1 MSQSLLKLYRE
12 HPYEPL
18 EPKASD
24 PKQMVFKFNSPTHFI
39 SWIES
44 LDKGFK
50 RGSKQD
56 SSNTEKSSFAMSQ
69 DLPDAF
75 EKVRETKFESDDT
88 DQLQAKIAELKK
100 GTMFS
105 DEGYEIDVPE
115 HLSGSDRTWIKPR
128 FKNTPTRIIDDVL
141 LIEAT
146 YNAGRSAEVAKKMG
160 MALLSGI
167 YRRRVIP
174 RKIVLAYAGIGI
186 RSNGN
191 GNQHM
196 TTVDVSF
203 QDLHGIAKIL
213 HPSAFRRLWFRIA
226 EIYPDLSYGY
236 GRPPTFSTTKG
247 SMTFE
252 TLYDIYMS
260 DPKGAFER
268 EIDKFLGVV
277 TK

>member
-1 MSQSLLKLYRE
+1 MSQSLLKLYNE

-18 EPKASD
+18 VPTASNPD
-24 PKQMVFKFNSPTHFI
+24 QMVFKFNSPTHFL
-39 SWIES
+39 SWIEE
-44 LDKGFK
+44 LDKRFK
-50 RGSKQD
+50 RGSTEN
-56 SSNTEKSSFAMSQ
+56 SSDTERESFTQSLNLA
-69 DLPDAF
+69 DAF
-75 EKVRETKFESDDT
+75 NKVRETKFESDDA

-105 DEGYEIDVPE
+105 DEGYELDIPE
-115 HLSGSDRTWIKPR
+115 YLSGSDRVWIKER
-128 FKNTPTRIIDDVL
+128 RKKTPTRVIDDVL

-146 YNAGRSAEVAKKMG
+146 YNAGRSAAVAKKMG

-167 YRRRVIP
+167 YRRRVVP
-174 RKIVLAYAGIGI
+174 RKIVLAYAGLGI
-186 RSNGN
+186 RNSG
-191 GNQHM
+191 GQHM
-196 TTVDVSF
+196 TTIDVSF

-226 EIYPDLSYGY
+226 EIYPDLAYGY

-252 TLYDIYMS
+252 TAYDVYENGPAYF
-260 DPKGAFER
+260 DK
-268 EIDKFLGVV
+268 EIDKFLGVT